1 MKTVIIFGGSGYVGQ
16 HLIRRIAKNG
26 HKIIIPYQ
34 SPTNEANLRLLG
46 SIGQIYPLK
55 YRSIEDSFII
65 NQINI
70 ADVIIN
76 LKTQWDERK
85 TKFEVGIL
93 GFNKKITNHLK
104 INNPNCHFVFFTGLG
119 IDKNSKSKR
128 SNSIFE
134 SEKYIQKNL
143 SKVSIIR
150 PSIILGGGDKFS
162 KSLLTLFKMTIIIPL
177 VGNGKSKFQPVYI
190 EDVAN
195 GIDKIINY
203 STNESQIFEFTSN
216 TIFSYKDF
224 YSFIISL
231 LNYKRLVISTPLI
244 LVKIGV
250 FILEKISLSPVSS
263 EQLKL
268 FEDDNIA
275 SNKYKKLEDLGIKPQ
290 DIKQI
295 VKKIVI
301 KNS

>member
-119 IDKNSKSKR
+119 IDKNSKSQR

-134 SEKYIQKNL
+134 AEIVHALADGEISEDEAAKIEALRKRYDL
-143 SKVSIIR
+143 SDEHAEAIIE
-150 PSIILGGGDKFS
+150 I
-162 KSLLTLFKMTIIIPL
+162 MT
-177 VGNGKSKFQPVYI
+177 
-190 EDVAN
+190 D
-195 GIDKIINY
+195 
-203 STNESQIFEFTSN
+203 
-216 TIFSYKDF
+216 
-224 YSFIISL
+224 
-231 LNYKRLVISTPLI
+231 RM
-244 LVKIGV
+244 
-250 FILEKISLSPVSS
+250 
-263 EQLKL
+263 
-268 FEDDNIA
+268 
-275 SNKYKKLEDLGIKPQ
+275 KK
-290 DIKQI
+290 
-295 VKKIVI
+295 
-301 KNS
+301 